1 MAGQPIPIANGFYVS
16 NALPISAQRC
26 VNFIPNVPETDT
38 ITEANL
44 FSAPGLMQILSVS
57 DIKNCRGA
65 HVMDEIPYFVI
76 GQTLYRLNR
85 AVAGDGT
92 ETFTTSNLGTI
103 AGSERVTMADNGTEL
118 CVCAHPDVDTTGK
131 SYIFTASP
139 DTLTEITDA
148 NFDGPA
154 ESVQYVDGLF
164 VFTKANGK
172 KFFNSPVSSGLGPYD
187 ALDFSTA
194 SADPDQIR
202 AQAVY
207 NNQLYIFGS
216 ETIEIFQN
224 TGRSPAPFQRVAG
237 AVIQLGISAP
247 MSIQLF
253 SDALFFIGNS
263 ANETPSVWAVAGG
276 RKTKISTHAID
287 NELAKLTASEIE
299 SIYSWKY
306 GELGNY
312 FYSFTTPATT
322 FVFDSATKRWHE
334 RQSIVTQGLT
344 KYRVSH
350 MITAY
355 GRILVGDSFD
365 GRIGELQSDLYTEY
379 NNLVKRFITTRPFDN
394 NGDPLFIAM
403 IEAVCESGVGLTSDV
418 TVYSGVDETGAPMPV
433 TGGSDPQITLAWSDD
448 GGRTFV
454 GYLNRSLGKIGEYK
468 RRQQWR
474 KVGRFPRSRV
484 LLLEIASPTKSTIA
498 KAEVTLG

>member
-26 VNFIPNVPETDT
+26 VNWIPNIPNTDT
-38 ITEANL
+38 ITTANL
-44 FSAPGLMQILSVS
+44 FGAPGLLEIANVS
-57 DIKNCRGA
+57 AIDHCRGA
-65 HVMDEIPYFVI
+65 HVMDEIAYFVI

-85 AVAGDGT
+85 VIAGDGT

-103 AGSERVTMADNGTEL
+103 AGSDRVTMADNGTEL
-118 CVCAHPDVDTTGK
+118 CICARPDADTTGK
-131 SYIFTASP
+131 SYIFTDSP

-154 ESVQYVDGLF
+154 ESVLYVDGLF
-164 VFTKANGK
+164 VFTKADGK
-172 KFFNSPVSSGLGPYD
+172 KFFNSPISSGLGPYD

-224 TGRSPAPFQRVAG
+224 TGRSPAPFQRVSG

-247 MSIQLF
+247 RSIQLF
-253 SDALFFIGNS
+253 SDALFFIGS
-263 ANETPSVWAVAGG
+263 SSNESPSVWAVAGG

-287 NELAKLTASEIE
+287 NELAKLTSSETD
-299 SIYSWKY
+299 SVFSWKY

-312 FYSFTTPATT
+312 FYGITTPYTS
-322 FVFDSATKRWHE
+322 FVFDSTTKRWHE
-334 RQSIVTQGLT
+334 RQSVVVNDLTQ
-344 KYRVSH
+344 YRVSH

-355 GRILVGDSFD
+355 GRVLVGDSFD
-365 GRIGELQSDLYTEY
+365 GRIGEMQNMLYTEY
-379 NNLVKRFITTRPFDN
+379 DNLVKRFITTRPFDN
-394 NGDPLFIAM
+394 NGDPLFVAM
-403 IEAVCESGVGLTSDV
+403 IEAVCESGVGLTSDI
-418 TVYSGVDETGAPMPV
+418 TVYSGTDETGAPMPV

-448 GGRTFV
+448 GGYTFN
-454 GYLNRSLGKIGEYK
+454 GYLNRSLGKVGEHR

-474 KVGRFPRSRV
+474 KLGRFPRSRV
-484 LLLEIASPTKSTIA
+484 LLFEIASPTKATLI
-498 KAEVTLG
+498 KAEVTLA